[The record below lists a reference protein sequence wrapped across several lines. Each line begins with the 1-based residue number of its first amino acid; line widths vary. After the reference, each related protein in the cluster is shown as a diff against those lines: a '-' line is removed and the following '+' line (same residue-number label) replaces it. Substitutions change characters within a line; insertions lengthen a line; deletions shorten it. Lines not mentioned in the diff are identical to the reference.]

1 MQLLQL
7 TKIARGLELLQACK
21 CSGKGREPTPTKAM
35 AKDIHGAQAEFTL
48 LTTQTHS
55 SRRQTLQHY
64 KRITPT
70 LCSSAANNSHV
81 VQVHNTYDKVLGTED
96 VCHAVLEVRGSRT
109 DTHGHTQVSK
119 VTVFS
124 GEG

>member
-70 LCSSAANNSHV
+70 LCSSAANNGHV
-81 VQVHNTYDKVLGTED
+81 VQVHNTYDKVPELRMCVMQCWKYAG
-96 VCHAVLEVRGSRT
+96 AVLTPMGIR
-109 DTHGHTQVSK
+109 K
-119 VTVFS
+119 
-124 GEG
+124 

>member
-21 CSGKGREPTPTKAM
+21 CSGKGRESTPTKAM

-64 KRITPT
+64 TRIAPT
-70 LCSSAANNSHV
+70 LCSRAANNGHV
-81 VQVHNTYDKVLGTED
+81 IQVHSTYDKVLRTED
-96 VCHAVLEVRGSRT
+96 MRHAVLEVRGGRT